1 MSASATYF
9 KWSEKGDDDEG
20 NRQSLLYIIMCQVL
34 YLISTEINSSYPH
47 INPVR

>member
-1 MSASATYF
+1 MSASATYYN
-9 KWSEKGDDDEG
+9 WSEEGDGDEG

-34 YLISTEINSSYPH
+34 YFIEINSSYPH